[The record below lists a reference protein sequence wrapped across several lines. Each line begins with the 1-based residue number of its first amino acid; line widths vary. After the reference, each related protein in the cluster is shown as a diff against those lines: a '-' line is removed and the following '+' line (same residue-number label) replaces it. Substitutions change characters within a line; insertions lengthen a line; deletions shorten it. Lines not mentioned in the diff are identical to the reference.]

1 MTPSERRKLATIE
14 RKTHFDS
21 CKEVIMQKL
30 YNYVF
35 NEFEDKHLS
44 GNILVS
50 FSRERNKFIIKPRRY
65 DTALF
70 IKTSR
75 QKKRKNA
82 NYEFGGRMKFQS
94 GSYASDLNRY
104 GSEFEV
110 FKKKDK
116 ANKRKIANI
125 SEKNLER
132 VIVRPQNHKGY
143 ASRALY
149 NAILSTIRTQQ
160 FKGEIEQ
167 WTVRN

>member
-1 MTPSERRKLATIE
+1 MKFQQKFSHTVRRYLLT
-14 RKTHFDS
+14 
-21 CKEVIMQKL
+21 Q
-30 YNYVF
+30 
-35 NEFEDKHLS
+35 ED
-44 GNILVS
+44 
-50 FSRERNKFIIKPRRY
+50 RNKFIIKPRRY

-75 QKKRKNA
+75 QKKRKNS

-94 GSYASDLNRY
+94 GSYASELNRY

-143 ASRALY
+143 AAKAL
-149 NAILSTIRTQQ
+149 ARQPVWL
-160 FKGEIEQ
+160 K
-167 WTVRN
+167 

>member
-21 CKEVIMQKL
+21 CKEVIMQRF
-30 YNYVF
+30 YNNVF
-35 NEFEDKHLS
+35 NEFEEKHLS

-50 FSRERNKFIIKPRRY
+50 FARQHNRIILKPRRY

-132 VIVRPQNHKGY
+132 VIVRPQNHKRY
-143 ASRALY
+143 ASNALY
-149 NAILSTIRTQQ
+149 YAILSTIRTQQ
-160 FKGEIEQ
+160 FKGEIEK